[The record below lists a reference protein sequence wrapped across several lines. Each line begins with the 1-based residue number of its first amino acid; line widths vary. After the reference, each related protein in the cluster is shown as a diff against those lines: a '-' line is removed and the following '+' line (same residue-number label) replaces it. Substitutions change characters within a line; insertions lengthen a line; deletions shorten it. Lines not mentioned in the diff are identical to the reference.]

1 MKTARVSLRAWRLL
15 PALLALL
22 ALAVPA
28 ALVLGRPAPP
38 AKPLQEAPGT
48 LGLPALTVPADN
60 PMTRAKIDLG
70 RKLFMDRR
78 LSPNNTMSCAMC
90 HVPEQGF
97 TVNEFATGLGMGG
110 RSARRNSPTLFNV
123 GFVNALFH
131 DGREASLERQVWGP
145 LLMSNE
151 MANPSV
157 AYVVGKVR
165 ALPDYAGRFERA
177 FGGRGAAK
185 DTIAAAIASYERTLL
200 AGDSRFDR
208 WRYAKRADALDA
220 QEQAGFR
227 LFAGKANCIA
237 CHSVGPA
244 SALFADGLFH
254 NSGVGWARAA
264 KQGRRV
270 HRVQL
275 APGVFTTISDKE
287 LANVSEP
294 VEPDLGRFEVTRVE
308 RERFAYRTPGL
319 RNVALSAPYMHDGS
333 LATLEQVVAFYNGGG
348 IDNPNKDPLLRPLN
362 LAAQEQRELV
372 AFLRS
377 LTSAQAAVLS
387 RQARAGWTDRAGP

>member
-1 MKTARVSLRAWRLL
+1 MKTAAIL
-15 PALLALL
+15 LL

-38 AKPLQEAPGT
+38 AGAGT
-48 LGLPALTVPADN
+48 LGLPPLSVPADN
-60 PMTRAKIDLG
+60 PMTRAKVELG

-97 TVNEFATGLGMGG
+97 TVNEFATGLGMEG
-110 RSARRNSPTLFNV
+110 RSTRRNTPTLFNV
-123 GFVNALFH
+123 GFVDALFH

-157 AYVVGKVR
+157 AYVVDKVR
-165 ALPDYAGRFERA
+165 AMPDYAGSFERA
-177 FGGRGAAK
+177 FGGRGATR

-208 WRYAKRADALDA
+208 WRYGGRADAVNA
-220 QEQAGFR
+220 RERAGFG
-227 LFAGKANCIA
+227 LFSGKAKCIA
-237 CHSVGPA
+237 CHSAGPA
-244 SALFADGLFH
+244 SALFSDGLFH
-254 NSGVGWARAA
+254 NTGVGWTRAA
-264 KQGRRV
+264 RLGSRV

-294 VEPDLGRFEVTRVE
+294 VEPDLGRFEVTRAE
-308 RERFAYRTPGL
+308 RELFAYRTPGL

-333 LATLEQVVAFYNGGG
+333 LATLEQVVAFYNRGG
-348 IDNPNKDPLLRPLN
+348 IDNPNKDRLLRPLG
-362 LAAQEQRELV
+362 LSAREQGELV

-377 LTSAQAAVLS
+377 LTSSQAPALG
-387 RQARAGWTDRAGP
+387 RQARAGWVDRAGR